1 MSRKNQKQMTPE
13 MLRQAVIGSFIKLN
27 PLYMMK
33 NPVMFVVEIG
43 FFITLLLSFFPGLFG
58 DWELNIDPVAIH
70 IGHGIYW
77 YGIILAFA
85 MLAGLY
91 LCMKQAKH
99 YGLTEDNVMDMVL
112 WAVPCCIIGSRIY
125 YVLFYP

>member
-1 MSRKNQKQMTPE
+1 MSALKNMP
-13 MLRQAVIGSFIKLN
+13 IS
-27 PLYMMK
+27 
-33 NPVMFVVEIG
+33 
-43 FFITLLLSFFPGLFG
+43 FPGLFG

-99 YGLTEDNVMDMVL
+99 YGLTEDNIMDMVL
-112 WAVPCCIIGSRIY
+112 WRCLAASSAPGFIMFCSIWTFTGIRTAAWIGVPCSGSGTADW
-125 YVLFYP
+125 LFTAR

>member
-1 MSRKNQKQMTPE
+1 MSALKNMP
-13 MLRQAVIGSFIKLN
+13 IS
-27 PLYMMK
+27 
-33 NPVMFVVEIG
+33 
-43 FFITLLLSFFPGLFG
+43 FPGLFG

-112 WAVPCCIIGSRIY
+112 WAVPCCIIGCP
-125 YVLFYP
+125 VLLCAVLSGPLPEYGRQPGLGRHVAGSGTAAWPFTAR

>member
-1 MSRKNQKQMTPE
+1 MPPKGRTCCERTEKHAHQLP
-13 MLRQAVIGSFIKLN
+13 R
-27 PLYMMK
+27 
-33 NPVMFVVEIG
+33 PVR
-43 FFITLLLSFFPGLFG
+43 

-91 LCMKQAKH
+91 LCMKQAS
-99 YGLTEDNVMDMVL
+99 TM
-112 WAVPCCIIGSRIY
+112 A
-125 YVLFYP
+125 

>member
-1 MSRKNQKQMTPE
+1 MS
-13 MLRQAVIGSFIKLN
+13 A
-27 PLYMMK
+27 MK
-33 NPVMFVVEIG
+33 DMPV
-43 FFITLLLSFFPGLFG
+43 SFPGLFG

-77 YGIILAFA
+77 YGIVLAIA

-99 YGLTEDNVMDMVL
+99 YGLTEGHFHGYDPLKFPEVFDSITPEDIAGFLKANVTAERMTV
-112 WAVPCCIIGSRIY
+112 SRI
-125 YVLFYP
+125 VPKA